1 MCAITSPHSD
11 ASADQ
16 RMLLAMVGA
25 GKMREFRELPTRQE
39 KEQRVELL
47 GGLVDFLREKWELEM
62 PSVIFSVTGSAQELT
77 LRPKFRDTVMSAMLS
92 ATRNTNAWIVAGGSD
107 KGIMKLVGDALAT
120 SHQATTAIGI
130 APWGTIEGRTEL
142 TDDSEAQRE
151 LEESLYDCTVRPP
164 HLVPDDW
171 SELSHMVSRTIAA
184 GLRRCGAC
192 DAELCWRGRRCVW
205 RRWTPAPTPKTSS
218 QRSSRDSGR

>member
-1 MCAITSPHSD
+1 
-11 ASADQ
+11 
-16 RMLLAMVGA
+16 
-25 GKMREFRELPTRQE
+25 MREFRELPSREE

-47 GGLVDFLREKWELEM
+47 GGLVDFLREKWCTPTAACSRRLSLGCLAHTGAAAGCRELEM

-77 LRPKFRDTVMSAMLS
+77 LRPKFREPPRYCWHRGCILPSVPAISLRTGDTVMSAMLS

-151 LEESLYDCTVRPP
+151 LEESLYDCTVRP
-164 HLVPDDW
+164 
-171 SELSHMVSRTIAA
+171 
-184 GLRRCGAC
+184 
-192 DAELCWRGRRCVW
+192 
-205 RRWTPAPTPKTSS
+205 TPA
-218 QRSSRDSGR
+218 GA

>member
-1 MCAITSPHSD
+1 
-11 ASADQ
+11 
-16 RMLLAMVGA
+16 MLLAMVGA

-151 LEESLYDCTVRPP
+151 LEESLYACTVRPP

-205 RRWTPAPTPKTSS
+205 RRWTTAPTPKTSS